1 MKLFPLFLYLIL
13 PLFSL
18 GSNPNSQSIPFQ
30 RSGNLILIQAKID
43 GQSGN
48 FILDTGA
55 PYLVLN
61 STYFSDPA
69 TPLETA
75 SSLAGEFS
83 VSNSSMHKL
92 SIGETAW
99 DDLEADLAPLGA
111 VENAKG
117 VRIHGLLGR
126 SLFEGY
132 ELIID
137 YRKNQITLIRLDNK
151 GVRIEN
157 LDKRN
162 QVFTCALKESPDA
175 LMCKV
180 KIGNSK
186 LRAVVDTG
194 AEISVLDKNV
204 PADVAK
210 ELNIDRRFYLNGVG
224 GNRVEVLSGRL
235 SSLELDG
242 LEIRNTQF
250 VMSSLEAM
258 NKVYTKR
265 IDAIL
270 GFPIF
275 SAYLLSINFVT
286 SEMTFYQHD

>member
-1 MKLFPLFLYLIL
+1 MSL
-13 PLFSL
+13 PLFSM
-18 GSNPNSQSIPFQ
+18 GSNPNFQSIPFQ

-43 GQSGN
+43 GRSGN

-61 STYFSDPA
+61 STYFSNKDLA
-69 TPLETA
+69 TETA
-75 SSLAGEFS
+75 SSLAGEFGIS
-83 VSNSSMHKL
+83 HSIAHKL
-92 SIGETAW
+92 SIGETVW
-99 DDLEADLAPLGA
+99 TDLEAYLAPLGA

-126 SLFEGY
+126 ALFVGY

-137 YRKNQITLIRLDNK
+137 YRKNQIDLIRLNNR
-151 GVRIEN
+151 GGRIEN
-157 LDKRN
+157 RDQSN
-162 QVFTCALKESPDA
+162 EVFSCALKESPDA

-194 AEISVLDKNV
+194 AEISVLDKDV

-224 GNRVEVLSGRL
+224 GNRVEVVSGRL
-235 SSLELDG
+235 SSLELNG

-258 NKVYTKR
+258 NKVYSKR